1 LIGQGVPRPVSVQ
14 REGSQSAPV
23 FRLTGNQTLRQQL
36 LKYANIYCPVEVK
49 PCWLPDKVIWR

>member
-1 LIGQGVPRPVSVQ
+1 VPRPVSVQ